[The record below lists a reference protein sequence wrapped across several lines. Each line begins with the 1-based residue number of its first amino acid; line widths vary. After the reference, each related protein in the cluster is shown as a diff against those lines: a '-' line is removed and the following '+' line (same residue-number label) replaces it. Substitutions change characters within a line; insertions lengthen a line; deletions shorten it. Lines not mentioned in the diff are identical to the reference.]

1 MWMPPR
7 DTYDG
12 YSNVLIYTS
21 MTDWIVKVP
30 NKNRLIGKH

>member
-1 MWMPPR
+1 MWMPLR